1 MKKKLILIISALLLV
16 AFSFGAFA
24 GCDLVTPNNERDM
37 AQVVAEVNVAEKRMT
52 WMRRSPLSATVTP
65 FPKT

>member
-37 AQVVAEVNVAEKRMT
+37 AQVVAEVNVAENT
-52 WMRRSPLSATVTP
+52 DDLDAA
-65 FPKT
+65 